1 MEPGDGYA
9 AARRHAPE
17 AQSLRPAALELREPR
32 GRSYHGSVRVGDPER
47 ERAAATLRKHYVEG
61 RLSLEELS
69 DRTGR
74 ALTASSRAELRTALS
89 DLPALPELVAQGRW
103 AIRAALHGA
112 AVVLFT
118 GLYLL
123 FSLTLLIV
131 FGVTLLAE
139 GASTAL
145 LVGFL
150 LVWLLPTYLLARLWR
165 GRPPTRQPIT

>member
-1 MEPGDGYA
+1 M
-9 AARRHAPE
+9 
-17 AQSLRPAALELREPR
+17 
-32 GRSYHGSVRVGDPER
+32 RVGDPER
-47 ERAAATLRKHYVEG
+47 ERATAALRKHYVEG

-74 ALTASSRAELRTALS
+74 ALMASSRAELRTALS
-89 DLPALPELVAQGRW
+89 GLPMLPDARELVAQGRL
-103 AIRAALHGA
+103 AVRSAAHGV

-123 FSLTLLIV
+123 FRLLIV

-165 GRPPTRQPIT
+165 RRPLPPSTRQLT

>member
-1 MEPGDGYA
+1 M
-9 AARRHAPE
+9 
-17 AQSLRPAALELREPR
+17 
-32 GRSYHGSVRVGDPER
+32 RVGDPER
-47 ERAAATLRKHYVEG
+47 ERATAALRKHYVEG

-74 ALTASSRAELRTALS
+74 ALRASSRSELRTALS
-89 DLPALPELVAQGRW
+89 GLPMLPDARELVAQGRL
-103 AIRAALHGA
+103 AVRSAVHGV

-131 FGVTLLAE
+131 FGVTLVAE

-150 LVWLLPTYLLARLWR
+150 LVWLLPTYLLTRLWR
-165 GRPPTRQPIT
+165 RRPLPPPTRQLS